1 MFRLEDTVR
10 ITAGEHKDWTGVVK
24 IIDNVQRGTPPYV
37 QSGILVKLDDLPR
50 SEWYASSS
58 LVVIEPRPE

>member
-1 MFRLEDTVR
+1 MKIEDRVR
-10 ITAGEHKDWTGVVK
+10 ITTGEHTSRTGTVK

-50 SEWYASSS
+50 SEWYAASS
-58 LVVIEPRPE
+58 LVVITPRPE